1 MSELIAR
8 RAFAPASIYPEIAFL
23 LLLAG
28 LLFWRRRYMTILV
41 GLLAGVLY
49 MAADYSIVSC
59 RFTEDPKRREE
70 TLPPKARIRENNGE
84 RVRS

>member
-1 MSELIAR
+1 MNELIAR
-8 RAFAPASIYPEIAFL
+8 RAFAPVSIYLDIAFL
-23 LLLAG
+23 LLFAG

-49 MAADYSIVSC
+49 MAVDYGIVSC

-70 TLPPKARIRENNGE
+70 TLPLKARIRENNRE